1 MIKIT
6 NLKEIDQI
14 QPLMLKAY
22 IAKKMTAMMQE
33 YQVDNLDDIGC
44 FIVLEP
50 EEFTDFPIGEMEFV
64 EMLFLEESMFL
75 HGVRI
80 IDESYGEDIYLPV
93 EVASRFHLYRRGKIS
108 DNRQPTAVS
117 ADDRRQRQGIV

>member
-1 MIKIT
+1 MIKVTNLQEMSCIT
-6 NLKEIDQI
+6 NVDLRMHI
-14 QPLMLKAY
+14 QEKAE
-22 IAKKMTAMMQE
+22 AMMRE
-33 YQVDNLDDIGC
+33 YHVDNLDDIGC

-64 EMLFLEESMFL
+64 EMLSLKENTFL

-93 EVASRFHLYRRGKIS
+93 EVVRC
-108 DNRQPTAVS
+108 
-117 ADDRRQRQGIV
+117 

>member
-1 MIKIT
+1 MIKTT

-64 EMLFLEESMFL
+64 EMLSLKENVFL

-93 EVASRFHLYRRGKIS
+93 EVVRC
-108 DNRQPTAVS
+108 
-117 ADDRRQRQGIV
+117 

>member
-1 MIKIT
+1 MIKVTNLQEMSCIT
-6 NLKEIDQI
+6 NADLRMRI
-14 QPLMLKAY
+14 QEKAE
-22 IAKKMTAMMQE
+22 AMMQE
-33 YQVDNLDDIGC
+33 YQVENLDDIGC

-93 EVASRFHLYRRGKIS
+93 EVVRC
-108 DNRQPTAVS
+108 
-117 ADDRRQRQGIV
+117 

>member
-1 MIKIT
+1 MHIREKAKI
-6 NLKEIDQI
+6 
-14 QPLMLKAY
+14 
-22 IAKKMTAMMQE
+22 MMQE
-33 YQVDNLDDIGC
+33 YQVENLNDIGC
-44 FIVLEP
+44 FVILKQ

-93 EVASRFHLYRRGKIS
+93 EVV
-108 DNRQPTAVS
+108 TC
-117 ADDRRQRQGIV
+117 

>member
-1 MIKIT
+1 MIKTT

-44 FIVLEP
+44 FVVLES
-50 EEFTDFPIGEMEFV
+50 EEFTDFPISEMEFV
-64 EMLFLEESMFL
+64 EILFLEESMFL
-75 HGVRI
+75 YGVRI

-93 EVASRFHLYRRGKIS
+93 EVV
-108 DNRQPTAVS
+108 T
-117 ADDRRQRQGIV
+117 

>member
-1 MIKIT
+1 
-6 NLKEIDQI
+6 
-14 QPLMLKAY
+14 
-22 IAKKMTAMMQE
+22 MQE
-33 YQVDNLDDIGC
+33 YQVENLDDIGC

-64 EMLFLEESMFL
+64 EMLSLKENVFL

-93 EVASRFHLYRRGKIS
+93 EVVRC
-108 DNRQPTAVS
+108 
-117 ADDRRQRQGIV
+117 

>member
-1 MIKIT
+1 MIKVT

-22 IAKKMTAMMQE
+22 IAKKMTAMMRE

-44 FIVLEP
+44 FVILEKEEFACVPMNELEFVGVLE
-50 EEFTDFPIGEMEFV
+50 IGA
-64 EMLFLEESMFL
+64 ESYL

-80 IDESYGEDIYLPV
+80 IDDSYGEDIYLPV
-93 EVASRFHLYRRGKIS
+93 EVVAC
-108 DNRQPTAVS
+108 
-117 ADDRRQRQGIV
+117 

>member
-1 MIKIT
+1 MIKAT

-50 EEFTDFPIGEMEFV
+50 EEFTDFPIGEVEFV
-64 EMLFLEESMFL
+64 EILFLEESMFL

-93 EVASRFHLYRRGKIS
+93 EVV
-108 DNRQPTAVS
+108 TC
-117 ADDRRQRQGIV
+117 